1 MQRQQRMSFD
11 DALSVQ
17 KQSYLSEVAIFQD
30 LSLEDMA
37 ELARNAPMKQV
48 DAGTI
53 FHSPE
58 DSAEVLFILKKGRVK
73 VYQLTPDGRAL
84 TLHLFEAG
92 AIFGEMSLL
101 GQGMHGSFAQALT
114 PCTLCLMSR
123 DHVQRLLFGDP
134 RIALRIAEALAGRL
148 THLENRLIDFAFRRM
163 PERLARL
170 LLQLAQPHRNFL
182 QRVQRMEVRYT
193 HEELADMI
201 GATRET
207 VTKLLNEMRARN
219 LIELQRGRVTLL
231 DMNGLQRIASGE
243 PSGISLEH
251 TLPDSS
257 THLIPPTG

>member
-1 MQRQQRMSFD
+1 MSLD
-11 DALSVQ
+11 DALTALQ

-30 LSLEDMA
+30 LSQQDMA
-37 ELARNAPMKQV
+37 EMARNAPMKQV

-73 VYQLTPDGRAL
+73 VYQLTQDGRAL
-84 TLHLFEAG
+84 TLHLFDAG

-123 DHVQRLLFGDP
+123 DHVQRLLFGDA
-134 RIALRIAEALAGRL
+134 RIAMRIAEALAGRL
-148 THLENRLIDFAFRRM
+148 TSLENRLIDFAFRRM

-170 LLQLAQPHRNFL
+170 LLQLAQPHRSFL
-182 QRVQRMEVRYT
+182 SRAQRMEVRYT

-207 VTKLLNEMRARN
+207 VTKLLNEMRAQN
-219 LIELQRGRVTLL
+219 LIEMQRGRVTLIDL
-231 DMNGLQRIASGE
+231 NGLQRIASG
-243 PSGISLEH
+243 
-251 TLPDSS
+251 DSQAIA
-257 THLIPPTG
+257 LDRP